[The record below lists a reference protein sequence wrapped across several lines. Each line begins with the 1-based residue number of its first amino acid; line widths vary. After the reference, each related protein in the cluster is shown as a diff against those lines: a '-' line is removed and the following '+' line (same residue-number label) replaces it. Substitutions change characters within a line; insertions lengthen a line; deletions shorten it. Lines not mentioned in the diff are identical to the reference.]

1 MSEGSITI
9 TDAENQPVA
18 HFRLVGD
25 RYEGQSTSGMPM
37 TLSR

>member
-1 MSEGSITI
+1 MDNGAMTI
-9 TDAENQPVA
+9 TDAENQPLA

-25 RYEGQSTSGMPM
+25 RYEGQSTSGTPV